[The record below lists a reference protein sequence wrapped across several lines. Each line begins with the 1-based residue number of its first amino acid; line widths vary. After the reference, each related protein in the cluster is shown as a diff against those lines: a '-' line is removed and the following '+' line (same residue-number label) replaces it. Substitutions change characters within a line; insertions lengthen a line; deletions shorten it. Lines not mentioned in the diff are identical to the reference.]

1 MRLKRELALVQ
12 EEMQMLLRLQH
23 HHSMVQ
29 QLYPVVW
36 HGRRP
41 D

>member
-1 MRLKRELALVQ
+1 MRLKREPVLQ
-12 EEMQMLLRLQH
+12 KEEMQMLLRLQH

-36 HGRRP
+36 HGHRP